1 MGMYSNSY
9 AEIALGH
16 SRKIMDKLTVGAKV
30 KFLLGIYNAD
40 FHINDMKLVMS
51 DDKWLVSGDG
61 EFSTAGIVDIP
72 TKLKTKDVT
81 DDYGNIHQKRK
92 KNSISTTSEPAMP
105 SEASAWLSTSVRL
118 TSYARIWSF
127 PWLCSI

>member
-40 FHINDMKLVMS
+40 FHINDMKP
-51 DDKWLVSGDG
+51 VSYTHLISGFARCTA
-61 EFSTAGIVDIP
+61 FS
-72 TKLKTKDVT
+72 
-81 DDYGNIHQKRK
+81 
-92 KNSISTTSEPAMP
+92 SMP
-105 SEASAWLSTSVRL
+105 EE
-118 TSYARIWSF
+118 
-127 PWLCSI
+127 

>member
-1 MGMYSNSY
+1 MQGGHSEYNLEDMGMYSNSY

-51 DDKWLVSGDG
+51 
-61 EFSTAGIVDIP
+61 
-72 TKLKTKDVT
+72 
-81 DDYGNIHQKRK
+81 
-92 KNSISTTSEPAMP
+92 TTNGLCPAM
-105 SEASAWLSTSVRL
+105 ASFHSRYRRHTDQTQNQRRHGRL
-118 TSYARIWSF
+118 R
-127 PWLCSI
+127 